1 MQKVVYEIVEHDGGW
16 AYKVGDAFSE
26 TYPSHDLA
34 RAAADRA
41 ASEQRVP
48 GETTDIQY
56 EDDKGRWRTETTL
69 GQDRPETEV
78 EG

>member
-1 MQKVVYEIVEHDGGW
+1 MDTVVYEIVEHDGGW

-34 RAAADRA
+34 RAAAERA
-41 ASEQRVP
+41 AAEQRLS
-48 GETTDIQY
+48 GETTDIEY
-56 EDDKGRWRTETTL
+56 EDDKGRWRTESAS
-69 GQDRPETEV
+69 GRDRPETEV

>member
-1 MQKVVYEIVEHDGGW
+1 MDKVVYEIVEHDGGW

-26 TYPSHDLA
+26 TFPSHELA
-34 RAAADRA
+34 RQAAERA
-41 ASEQRVP
+41 ASEQREP

-69 GQDRPETEV
+69 GRDRPETDV

>member
-1 MQKVVYEIVEHDGGW
+1 MGKVVYEIVAHDSGW

-34 RAAADRA
+34 RAAAERA
-41 ASEQRVP
+41 AAEQRLS

>member
-1 MQKVVYEIVEHDGGW
+1 MDTVVYEIVEHDGGW

-34 RAAADRA
+34 RAAAERA
-41 ASEQRVP
+41 AAEQRLS

-56 EDDKGRWRTETTL
+56 EDDRGRWRTEHAL
-69 GQDRPETEV
+69 GRDRPATEV

>member
-1 MQKVVYEIVEHDGGW
+1 MDTVVYEIVEHDGGW

-34 RAAADRA
+34 RAAAERA
-41 ASEQRVP
+41 AAEQRLS

-56 EDDKGRWRTETTL
+56 EDDQGRWRIEHAL
-69 GQDRPETEV
+69 GRDRPATEV

>member
-1 MQKVVYEIVEHDGGW
+1 MGKVVYEIVAHDGGW

-34 RAAADRA
+34 RAAAERA
-41 ASEQRVP
+41 ASEQRLS